1 MTVHHRPTGIKGHGY
16 SPLSQYHLSGMSL
29 GHSCS
34 DVSEKPHL
42 TEVASKLL
50 NRVVLTRFID
60 VSFLGRCKIQ
70 DYNDEG
76 ATAGL

>member
-1 MTVHHRPTGIKGHGY
+1 
-16 SPLSQYHLSGMSL
+16 MSL